1 MLFRFRTSTHKI
13 TSILL
18 LTFIL
23 ASLVTGVAFAQ
34 GDDPGGVSADDV
46 NAIARQLFCPVCE
59 NTPLDVC
66 PTQACAQ
73 WRALIREKLVAGW
86 SEDEIKQY
94 FVDQYGARALSEP
107 PREGFNWLVYIV
119 PPILFAAGAYI
130 LFRGLRSWY
139 RVGDEMEESAAS
151 DPISDDYMARLEDQL
166 DSSKK

>member
-1 MLFRFRTSTHKI
+1 MLFKFRLSTHKI
-13 TSILL
+13 TSFFLSA
-18 LTFIL
+18 FIL

-34 GDDPGGVSADDV
+34 GDNPQGPSDDDV
-46 NAIARQLFCPVCE
+46 NAIAKQLFCPVCE

-107 PREGFNWLVYIV
+107 PLQGFNWLVYIV
-119 PPILFAAGAYI
+119 PPILFVVGAYI
-130 LFRGLRSWY
+130 LYRGLRSWY
-139 RVGDEMEESAAS
+139 RVDDQMGAGAAS
-151 DPISDDYMARLEDQL
+151 EPIDDQYMARLESQL
-166 DSSKK
+166 DNSKK